1 VLLQGTD
8 WRSAKNPT
16 HITTYGHL
24 LFSPGTIAWNM
35 YQVSGLAHCNDFAT
49 LLKQICHIFFALHF
63 ALSGETI

>member
-1 VLLQGTD
+1 
-8 WRSAKNPT
+8 
-16 HITTYGHL
+16 
-24 LFSPGTIAWNM
+24 M